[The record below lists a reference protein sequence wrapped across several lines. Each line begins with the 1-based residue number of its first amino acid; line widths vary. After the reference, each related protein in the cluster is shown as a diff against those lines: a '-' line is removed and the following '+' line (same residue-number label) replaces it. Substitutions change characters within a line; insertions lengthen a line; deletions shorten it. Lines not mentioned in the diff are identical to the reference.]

1 MNWVF
6 PGGSASEESTCSAG
20 DLDLIP
26 GPGRSLGE
34 GNGYPLQYSCLDIS
48 TDRGAWQATAH
59 GSGKESEMTERIT
72 LFFHLLYNASG
83 YHQSSYP
90 IFLPSFKLRYNLHTI
105 EFILFFFWPHCAAY
119 GILVPQLGIEPVPPA
134 LGTWVLTTGPPGKSH
149 GEPAF

>member
-1 MNWVF
+1 M
-6 PGGSASEESTCSAG
+6 
-20 DLDLIP
+20 IP

-59 GSGKESEMTERIT
+59 GSGKESETTERIT

-105 EFILFFFWPHCAAY
+105 EFIFFFF
-119 GILVPQLGIEPVPPA
+119 G
-134 LGTWVLTTGPPGKSH
+134 LTVQHVES
-149 GEPAF
+149 